1 MDKIKLFDS
10 SLLARAAKPQEKM
23 PASQDPKAAAQQFE
37 AMMVQQLLQSMWSTV
52 PNGELLSGSNE
63 EGHYR
68 DMLNEALSTSIAE
81 GRGIG
86 IKEVILRDLNKLEKK
101 K

>member
-1 MDKIKLFDS
+1 MDKIKLLDS
-10 SLLARAAKPQEKM
+10 STVARAAKPQQQM
-23 PASQDPKAAAQQFE
+23 PVSQDPKAAAQQFE

-52 PNGELLSGSNE
+52 PKGELLSGSSE